1 MCGKHVDVVAERE
14 ERVTCAGKAA
24 LLHAFALAEVLG
36 TLAGQQRRIN
46 AVGLTR
52 AHANAG
58 LALGDQ
64 DGVGLN
70 ALADLPGK
78 LELGHL
84 SVGGLAVGGE
94 RKGRGI
100 LGHVVDLLHQ
110 HAAVDGAQLHLGT
123 VVHAAGS
130 QHAQVGALGH
140 ALERLIGVARGDDDL
155 DELLVLVGEVL
166 NQLKGNL
173 AVAGDDAAEGA
184 LGIAGESAVV
194 GGRDVLG
201 NGGTAGVLMLED
213 HAGRLVELADQVPGG
228 IGVQIVVVAERLAL
242 DLLGAHKRELRARG
256 VLAALGKAVGR
267 SLLLRILTI
276 AQVVDLLQR
285 NLELGR
291 GVRHVACLGGK
302 PTGDS
307 RVVGGGGLVDL
318 HLQAT
323 TGGTRGAATGL
334 AHLGQDGIIVGRV
347 GDDGNARGVLG
358 GRAQHGGATD
368 VDVLDGIRK
377 GDLGVGDG
385 LLELVQV
392 DDDQVDQLNAVLSRL
407 LHVLLGIAAGQ
418 QRAMNLGV
426 QGLNAAVHHLG
437 IARELL
443 DGGYGNA
450 RVLDGTSRAARRD
463 DLDAKVINQRPCEI
477 DDARLIGNRDQR
489 ACDLHIR
496 SHAVLLSGTP
506 PCSVSR

>member
-1 MCGKHVDVVAERE
+1 MRGKHVNVVAERE
-14 ERVTCAGKAA
+14 ERVACAGKAA
-24 LLHAFALAEVLG
+24 LLHALALAEVLS
-36 TLAGQQRRIN
+36 TLAGQQRGIH
-46 AVGLTR
+46 AVGLAGT
-52 AHANAG
+52 HANAG

-64 DGVGLN
+64 DGIGLN

-84 SVGGLAVGGE
+84 GVGGLAVGGE
-94 RKGRGI
+94 RKGRGV
-100 LGHVVDLLHQ
+100 LGHVVDFLHQ

-140 ALERLIGVARGDDDL
+140 ALECLGGIARGDDDL

-184 LGIAGESAVV
+184 LGITGESAVV

-213 HAGRLVELADQVPGG
+213 HAGRLVELADQVPSGVG
-228 IGVQIVVVAERLAL
+228 IQIVVVAERLAL
-242 DLLGAHKRELRARG
+242 DLLGAHERELRARG
-256 VLAALGKAVGR
+256 VLAALGKAIDRG
-267 SLLLRILTI
+267 LLLWVLAI
-276 AQVVDLLQR
+276 AQVVDLFQR
-285 NLELGR
+285 DLELGR

-307 RVVGGGGLVDL
+307 RVVGSGGLVDL
-318 HLQAT
+318 HLQTA
-323 TGGTRGAATGL
+323 TGGKRGATAGL
-334 AHLGQDGIIVGRV
+334 VHLGQDGIVVGRV
-347 GDDGNARGVLG
+347 GDDGDARGVLG
-358 GRAQHGGATD
+358 GRAQHGRTTD
-368 VDVLDGIRK
+368 IDVLDGVRE

-392 DDDQVDQLNAVLSRL
+392 DDDQVNQLNAVLSGL
-407 LHVLLGIAAGQ
+407 LHVLLGIAAGK
-418 QRAMNLGV
+418 QRAVNLGV
-426 QGLNAAVHHLG
+426 QRLNAAVHHLG

-450 RVLDGTSRAARRD
+450 RVLDGTSRATRRD
-463 DLDAKVINQRPCEI
+463 DLDAKVVNQRPCEI
-477 DDARLIGNRDQR
+477 DDTRLIGNRDQR

>member
-1 MCGKHVDVVAERE
+1 M
-14 ERVTCAGKAA
+14 
-24 LLHAFALAEVLG
+24 
-36 TLAGQQRRIN
+36 
-46 AVGLTR
+46 
-52 AHANAG
+52 
-58 LALGDQ
+58 
-64 DGVGLN
+64 
-70 ALADLPGK
+70 
-78 LELGHL
+78 
-84 SVGGLAVGGE
+84 
-94 RKGRGI
+94 
-100 LGHVVDLLHQ
+100 
-110 HAAVDGAQLHLGT
+110 
-123 VVHAAGS
+123 VHAAGS

-155 DELLVLVGEVL
+155 DKLLVLIGKVL

-184 LGIAGESAVV
+184 LGIAGKSAVV

-201 NGGTAGVLMLED
+201 NGGTARVLMLED
-213 HAGRLVELADQVPGG
+213 HAGRLVELAHQVPSGV
-228 IGVQIVVVAERLAL
+228 GVQIVVVAERLAL
-242 DLLGAHKRELRARG
+242 DLLGAHERELRARG
-256 VLAALGKAVGR
+256 VLAALGETIDR
-267 SLLLRILTI
+267 SLLLRVLAI
-276 AQVVDLLQR
+276 AQVVDLFQR
-285 NLELGR
+285 DLELGR

-307 RVVGGGGLVDL
+307 RVVGGGSLVDL
-318 HLQAT
+318 HLQAA
-323 TGGTRGAATGL
+323 TGGKRGAATSL
-334 AHLGQDGIIVGRV
+334 VHLGQDGVVVSRV
-347 GDDGNARGVLG
+347 RDDGDARGVLG

-368 VDVLDGIRK
+368 VDVLDGVRK

-392 DDDQVDQLNAVLSRL
+392 DDDQVDQLNAVLSGL
-407 LHVLLGIAAGQ
+407 LHVLLGVAAGQ
-418 QRAMNLGV
+418 QRAVNLGV
-426 QGLNAAVHHLG
+426 QGLDAAVHHLG

-463 DLDAKVINQRPCEI
+463 DLDAKVVNQRPCEI

>member
-1 MCGKHVDVVAERE
+1 M
-14 ERVTCAGKAA
+14 
-24 LLHAFALAEVLG
+24 
-36 TLAGQQRRIN
+36 
-46 AVGLTR
+46 
-52 AHANAG
+52 
-58 LALGDQ
+58 
-64 DGVGLN
+64 
-70 ALADLPGK
+70 
-78 LELGHL
+78 
-84 SVGGLAVGGE
+84 
-94 RKGRGI
+94 
-100 LGHVVDLLHQ
+100 VDLLHQ
-110 HAAVDGAQLHLGT
+110 HAAVDGAQLHLSA
-123 VVHAAGS
+123 VVHAAGR

-140 ALERLIGVARGDDDL
+140 ALERLGGVARGDDDL
-155 DELLVLVGEVL
+155 DELLVLIGKVL
-166 NQLKGNL
+166 NQIQGNL

-184 LGIAGESAVV
+184 LGIAGKSAVV
-194 GGRDVLG
+194 GSRDVLG
-201 NGGTAGVLMLED
+201 NGGTAGVLVLED
-213 HAGRLVELADQVPGG
+213 YAGRLVELANQVPGG
-228 IGVQIVVVAERLAL
+228 VGIQIVVVAERLAL
-242 DLLGAHKRELRARG
+242 DLLGAHERELRARG
-256 VLAALGKAVGR
+256 VLAALGKAIDCGF
-267 SLLLRILTI
+267 LLRVLAI

-291 GVRHVACLGGK
+291 GVRHVACLGGE
-302 PTGDS
+302 PAGDG

-323 TGGTRGAATGL
+323 TGGKRGAATGL
-334 AHLGQDGIIVGRV
+334 VHLGQDGIIVGRI
-347 GDDGNARGVLG
+347 GNDGNARGVLG

-368 VDVLDGIRK
+368 VDVLDGVRE

-463 DLDAKVINQRPCEI
+463 DLDAKVVNQRPCEI

>member
-1 MCGKHVDVVAERE
+1 M
-14 ERVTCAGKAA
+14 
-24 LLHAFALAEVLG
+24 
-36 TLAGQQRRIN
+36 
-46 AVGLTR
+46 
-52 AHANAG
+52 
-58 LALGDQ
+58 
-64 DGVGLN
+64 
-70 ALADLPGK
+70 
-78 LELGHL
+78 
-84 SVGGLAVGGE
+84 
-94 RKGRGI
+94 
-100 LGHVVDLLHQ
+100 VDLLHQ
-110 HAAVDGAQLHLGT
+110 HAAVDGAQLHLGA

-140 ALERLIGVARGDDDL
+140 ALERLGGVARGDDNL
-155 DELLVLVGEVL
+155 DELLVLIGKVL
-166 NQLKGNL
+166 NQLKGDL

-184 LGIAGESAVV
+184 LGIAGKGAVV
-194 GGRDVLG
+194 GSRDVLG
-201 NGGTAGVLMLED
+201 HGGAAGVLMLED
-213 HAGRLVELADQVPGG
+213 HAGRLVELADQVPSG
-228 IGVQIVVVAERLAL
+228 IGIQIVIVAERLAL
-242 DLLGAHKRELRARG
+242 DLLGAHERKLRARG
-256 VLAALGKAVGR
+256 VLATLGKAVDR
-267 SLLLRILTI
+267 SLLLRILAI

-291 GVRHVACLGGK
+291 GIRHVTCLGGK

-323 TGGTRGAATGL
+323 TGGKRGATAGL
-334 AHLGQDGIIVGRV
+334 VHLGQDGVVVGRI

-358 GRAQHGGATD
+358 SRAQHGGTAD
-368 VDVLDGIRK
+368 VDVLDGIRE
-377 GDLGVGDG
+377 GDLGVGNG

-392 DDDQVDQLNAVLSRL
+392 DDDQVDQLNAVLSGL

-418 QRAMNLGV
+418 QRAVNLGV

-437 IARELL
+437 ITRELL
-443 DGGYGNA
+443 DWDYGNA
-450 RVLDGTSRAARRD
+450 RILNSTSRTARRD
-463 DLDAKVINQRPCEI
+463 DLDAKVIDQRPCEI

>member
-1 MCGKHVDVVAERE
+1 MVDF
-14 ERVTCAGKAA
+14 
-24 LLHAFALAEVLG
+24 LY
-36 TLAGQQRRIN
+36 
-46 AVGLTR
+46 
-52 AHANAG
+52 
-58 LALGDQ
+58 
-64 DGVGLN
+64 
-70 ALADLPGK
+70 
-78 LELGHL
+78 
-84 SVGGLAVGGE
+84 
-94 RKGRGI
+94 
-100 LGHVVDLLHQ
+100 Q
-110 HAAVDGAQLHLGT
+110 HAAVNGAQLHLGA
-123 VVHAAGS
+123 VVHAAGR
-130 QHAQVGALGH
+130 QHAQVGALSH

-155 DELLVLVGEVL
+155 DELLVLIGKVL

-184 LGIAGESAVV
+184 LGIAGEGAVV
-194 GGRDVLG
+194 GSRNVLG
-201 NGGTAGVLMLED
+201 HGGAAGVLVLED
-213 HAGRLVELADQVPGG
+213 HAGRLVELADQVPSGV
-228 IGVQIVVVAERLAL
+228 GVQIVVVAERLAL
-242 DLLGAHKRELRARG
+242 DLLGAHERELRARG
-256 VLAALGKAVGR
+256 VLAALGKAIDRG
-267 SLLLRILTI
+267 LLLRVLAI

-285 NLELGR
+285 DLELGR

-302 PTGDS
+302 PTGDG

-318 HLQAT
+318 HLQAA
-323 TGGTRGAATGL
+323 TGGKRGAATGL

-347 GDDGNARGVLG
+347 GNDGNARGVLS
-358 GRAQHGGATD
+358 GRAQHGGTTD
-368 VDVLDGIRK
+368 IDVLDGIRE

-392 DDDQVDQLNAVLSRL
+392 DDDQVDQLNAVLSGL
-407 LHVLLGIAAGQ
+407 LHVLLGIATGKQCAV
-418 QRAMNLGV
+418 NLGM
-426 QGLNAAVHHLG
+426 QRLDAAVHHLG

-463 DLDAKVINQRPCEI
+463 DLDAKVVNQRPCEI

>member
-1 MCGKHVDVVAERE
+1 M
-14 ERVTCAGKAA
+14 
-24 LLHAFALAEVLG
+24 
-36 TLAGQQRRIN
+36 
-46 AVGLTR
+46 
-52 AHANAG
+52 
-58 LALGDQ
+58 
-64 DGVGLN
+64 
-70 ALADLPGK
+70 
-78 LELGHL
+78 
-84 SVGGLAVGGE
+84 
-94 RKGRGI
+94 
-100 LGHVVDLLHQ
+100 VDLLHQ

-130 QHAQVGALGH
+130 QHAQVGALDH

-256 VLAALGKAVGR
+256 VLAALGKAVDR

-285 NLELGR
+285 DLELGR
-291 GVRHVACLGGK
+291 GVRHVACLSGK

-307 RVVGGGGLVDL
+307 RVVGGGSLVDL
-318 HLQAT
+318 HLQAA
-323 TGGTRGAATGL
+323 TGGKRGAATGL

-358 GRAQHGGATD
+358 GRAQHGGTTD

-377 GDLGVGDG
+377 GDLEVGDG

-392 DDDQVDQLNAVLSRL
+392 DDDQVD
-407 LHVLLGIAAGQ
+407 
-418 QRAMNLGV
+418 
-426 QGLNAAVHHLG
+426 
-437 IARELL
+437 
-443 DGGYGNA
+443 
-450 RVLDGTSRAARRD
+450 
-463 DLDAKVINQRPCEI
+463 
-477 DDARLIGNRDQR
+477 
-489 ACDLHIR
+489 
-496 SHAVLLSGTP
+496 
-506 PCSVSR
+506 

>member
-1 MCGKHVDVVAERE
+1 MRGKHVDVVAERE

-36 TLAGQQRRIN
+36 ALTGQQRGVN
-46 AVGLTR
+46 AIGLTR
-52 AHANAG
+52 SHANAG

-64 DGVGLN
+64 DGIGLD
-70 ALADLPGK
+70 ALADLPSK
-78 LELGHL
+78 LKLGHL

-94 RKGRGI
+94 RKGRGV

-110 HAAVDGAQLHLGT
+110 HAAVDGAQLHLGA

-130 QHAQVGALGH
+130 QHTQVGALSH
-140 ALERLIGVARGDDDL
+140 AFECLIGVARGDDDL
-155 DELLVLVGEVL
+155 DELLVLIGKVL
-166 NQLKGNL
+166 NQLIGNL
-173 AVAGDDAAEGA
+173 AVAGDDATEGA
-184 LGIAGESAVV
+184 LGIAGKSAVV
-194 GGRDVLG
+194 GSRNILG
-201 NGGTAGVLMLED
+201 NGGAAGVLMLED

-256 VLAALGKAVGR
+256 VLAALGKAVDR

-323 TGGTRGAATGL
+323 TGGKRGAATGL

-392 DDDQVDQLNAVLSRL
+392 DDDQVDQLNAVLGGL

-418 QRAMNLGV
+418 QRAVNLGV
-426 QGLNAAVHHLG
+426 
-437 IARELL
+437 
-443 DGGYGNA
+443 
-450 RVLDGTSRAARRD
+450 
-463 DLDAKVINQRPCEI
+463 
-477 DDARLIGNRDQR
+477 
-489 ACDLHIR
+489 
-496 SHAVLLSGTP
+496 
-506 PCSVSR
+506 

>member
-1 MCGKHVDVVAERE
+1 MRGKHVNVVAERE
-14 ERVTCAGKAA
+14 ERVACAGKAA
-24 LLHAFALAEVLG
+24 LLHALALAEVLG
-36 TLAGQQRRIN
+36 ALAGQQRGIH

-52 AHANAG
+52 THANAG

-84 SVGGLAVGGE
+84 GVGGLAVGGE
-94 RKGRGI
+94 RKGRGV
-100 LGHVVDLLHQ
+100 LGHVVDLLDQ
-110 HAAVDGAQLHLGT
+110 HAAVDGAQLHLGA
-123 VVHAAGS
+123 VIHAAGG

-140 ALERLIGVARGDDDL
+140 ALECLVSVARGDNDL
-155 DELLVLVGEVL
+155 DELLVLVGEMF

-184 LGIAGESAVV
+184 LGIAGEGAVV
-194 GGRDVLG
+194 SGRDVLG
-201 NGGTAGVLMLED
+201 NGRAAGVLMLED
-213 HAGRLVELADQVPGG
+213 HAGRLVELADQVPSGVG
-228 IGVQIVVVAERLAL
+228 IQIVVVAERLAL
-242 DLLGAHKRELRARG
+242 DLLGAHERELRARG
-256 VLAALGKAVGR
+256 VLAALGKAVDRG
-267 SLLLRILTI
+267 LLLRVLTI
-276 AQVVDLLQR
+276 AKVVDLLQR
-285 NLELGR
+285 DLELSG

-307 RVVGGGGLVDL
+307 RVVGSGGLVDL
-318 HLQAT
+318 HLQTT
-323 TGGTRGAATGL
+323 TGGKRGAAAGL
-334 AHLGQDGIIVGRV
+334 AHLGQDGVVVGRV
-347 GDDGNARGVLG
+347 GDDSDARGVLG
-358 GRAQHGGATD
+358 GRAQHGGATN
-368 VDVLDGIRK
+368 VDVLDGVRE

-392 DDDQVDQLNAVLSRL
+392 DDHQVDHLNAVLSGL

-418 QRAMNLGV
+418 QRAVNLGV
-426 QGLNAAVHHLG
+426 QRLDAAVHHLG

-463 DLDAKVINQRPCEI
+463 DLDAKVVNQRPCEI

>member
-1 MCGKHVDVVAERE
+1 MCGKHIDVVAERE
-14 ERVTCAGKAA
+14 ERVACAGKAA
-24 LLHAFALAEVLG
+24 LLHALTLAEVLG
-36 TLAGQQRRIN
+36 ALAGKQRGVN

-64 DGVGLN
+64 DGVGLDT
-70 ALADLPGK
+70 LADLPGK

-84 SVGGLAVGGE
+84 GIGGLAVGGE
-94 RKGRGI
+94 REGRGV

-110 HAAVDGAQLHLGT
+110 HAAIDGAQLHLGA
-123 VVHAAGS
+123 VVHATGS

-140 ALERLIGVARGDDDL
+140 ALERLGGVTRRDDDL
-155 DELLVLVGEVL
+155 DELLVLVGKVL

-173 AVAGDDAAEGA
+173 AVAGDDAAKGA
-184 LGIAGESAVV
+184 LGIAGKGAVV
-194 GGRDVLG
+194 GSRDILG

-213 HAGRLVELADQVPGG
+213 HAGRLVELADQVPSGV
-228 IGVQIVVVAERLAL
+228 GVQIVVVAERLAL
-242 DLLGAHKRELRARG
+242 DLLGAHERELRARG
-256 VLAALGKAVGR
+256 VLAALGKAVDRG
-267 SLLLRILTI
+267 LLLRILAI
-276 AQVVDLLQR
+276 AQVVDLLER

-291 GVRHVACLGGK
+291 GVRHIACLGGK
-302 PTGDS
+302 PTRDS
-307 RVVGGGGLVDL
+307 RVVGSGGLVDL
-318 HLQAT
+318 HLQTT
-323 TGGTRGAATGL
+323 TGGKRGATAGL
-334 AHLGQDGIIVGRV
+334 VHLGQDSVVVGRI
-347 GDDGNARGVLG
+347 GDDGNARSVLG
-358 GRAQHGGATD
+358 GRAQHGGTAD
-368 VDVLDGIRK
+368 VDVLDGVRK

-418 QRAMNLGV
+418 QRAVNLGV

-450 RVLDGTSRAARRD
+450 RILDSTSRTARRD
-463 DLDAKVINQRPCEI
+463 DLDAKVIDQRPCEI